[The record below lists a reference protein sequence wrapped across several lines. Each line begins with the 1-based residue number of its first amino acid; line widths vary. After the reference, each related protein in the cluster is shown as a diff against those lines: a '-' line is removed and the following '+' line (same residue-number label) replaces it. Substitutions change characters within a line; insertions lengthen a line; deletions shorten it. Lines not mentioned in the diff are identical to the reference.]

1 VQDQTPHYR
10 MIGVA
15 GRRLRIGEWNA
26 DADLGG
32 SGGESGG
39 KSGQRPLLLLGGI
52 GINMEMIEP
61 LAQAMPE
68 RRVISFDMPGVGR
81 SPDPIFPYTMAC
93 MALTCA
99 ALLDKIGVAR
109 ADVLGISW
117 GGALAQQ
124 FAFQHRARTGNLVLA
139 ATGPGATMVPGN
151 PSILSHLADPREY
164 TVERTLKRN
173 LAMLFSGGG
182 TGEPFSINAI
192 RAPSAMGWA
201 CQVGAFAGWSSLP
214 FLPLLDVPT
223 LVMADSHDQIV
234 PPVNAQVLHQAIRG
248 SRMEMFEGGGHLFM
262 LSQPDRFL
270 SALRRF
276 LDEPSTAQAA

>member
-1 VQDQTPHYR
+1 

-26 DADLGG
+26 DAGPGG
-32 SGGESGG
+32 TAP
-39 KSGQRPLLLLGGI
+39 RPLLLLGGI

-61 LAQAMPE
+61 LAMAMSE
-68 RRVISFDMPGVGR
+68 RRVISLDMPGVGR

-99 ALLDKIGVAR
+99 ALLDRLEIAR

-124 FAFQHRARTGNLVLA
+124 FAFQHRARTGSLVLA

-151 PSILSHLADPREY
+151 PKFLSHLADHREY

-173 LAMLFSGGG
+173 LAMLFAGGG
-182 TGEPFSINAI
+182 KGEPFSMNAI

-201 CQVGAFAGWSSLP
+201 CQVGAFTGWSSLP

-223 LVMADSHDQIV
+223 LVMADSDDQIV
-234 PPVNAQVLHQAIRG
+234 PPVNAQVLHQAIPD
-248 SRMEMFEGGGHLFM
+248 SRIEMFEGGGHLFM
-262 LSQPDRFL
+262 LSQQSRFV
-270 SALRRF
+270 SVLRHF
-276 LDEPSTAQAA
+276 LDQPSTAKAA